1 MTDCLYMDE
10 TDFEVFAEKILLK
23 ISDYIE
29 DNDEDSIFEVDYLDG
44 ILDIKIFATGQKY
57 IINKHRA
64 SQKIWYSSPNTGA
77 KYFFY
82 DINSKEW
89 RDKNDELWQ
98 YLFSELQKFHNFIQ

>member
-10 TDFEVFAEKILLK
+10 TDFEIFAEKILLK
-23 ISDYIE
+23 IADHIE

-64 SQKIWYSSPNTGA
+64 SQKIWFSSPNIGA
-77 KYFFY
+77 KYFSY
-82 DINSKEW
+82 DANLKKWIDNE
-89 RDKNDELWQ
+89 DELWQ
-98 YLFSELQKFHNFIQ
+98 YFFDELKKFYKF